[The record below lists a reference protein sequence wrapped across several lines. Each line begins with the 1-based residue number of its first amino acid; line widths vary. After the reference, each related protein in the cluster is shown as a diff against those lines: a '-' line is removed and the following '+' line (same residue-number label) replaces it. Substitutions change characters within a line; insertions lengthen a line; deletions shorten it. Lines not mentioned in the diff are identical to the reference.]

1 MKTQLLNLIVVLCY
15 ATCFAT
21 SSLAFEMRTWT
32 ATNGKTIEAAYVRYD
47 PPNVVLQRRDGQII
61 NVNRDN
67 LCDEDWLYVSEYD
80 RDILVFWVKLGEVPV
95 HLVYK
100 ITNIDDLSFRHMSLR
115 SLNVHNDKMWRTMKQ
130 VLSFSSAKMLTF
142 YVSSEKTILVNY
154 NSEWKTQF
162 SMPNDPCEFF
172 CPPSPES
179 KPWARADNSSYY
191 STERWDRSANSS
203 YSVELDRYQN
213 YTLFR
218 WYSFWTDNPS
228 TAHSDTLYLLAI
240 NASSPNSKYG
250 REIKDTVS
258 EQFSINEKFKTDVR
272 FFVLDAKGGEN
283 ISKLGLEALDVS
295 SKLQRKPRY
304 SRIKALLDK
313 RKSGIPLDIKKPFGR
328 KTLGTGSGFFI
339 TEDGY
344 FLTNYHVVHGGGY
357 IQLATEKGNLSAT
370 VVRIDPD
377 VDLALLKVDSETFQT
392 IPFLGTDEVALG
404 SDIFTIGFPMPDL
417 QGFSPK
423 MTKGVISSL
432 KGLRDD
438 EKQYQID
445 AAIQPGNSGGPVVNN
460 NGELVGVVVARLRD
474 QYVAETKGTLP
485 QNVNYAI
492 KKKHVINF
500 ISQVPNCLRGIKSS
514 NLPAAGSSASPAT
527 VDSVLKSCAMVIV
540 YE

>member
-21 SSLAFEMRTWT
+21 SSSAFEMRTWT

-80 RDILVFWVKLGEVPV
+80 LDVLVFWVKLGEVPV
-95 HLVYK
+95 HLVTK
-100 ITNIDDLSFRHMSLR
+100 NTNCDSLSFRHFPDSPNIQKDSML
-115 SLNVHNDKMWRTMKQ
+115 KAMKQ
-130 VLSFSSAKMLTF
+130 VVSTSTAKMMTF
-142 YVSSEKTILVNY
+142 YASSEGMVLVNF

-162 SMPNDPCEFF
+162 PMPNDPDEFF
-172 CPPSPES
+172 QPPSPNRGWN
-179 KPWARADNSSYY
+179 KVAD
-191 STERWDRSANSS
+191 SS
-203 YSVELDRYQN
+203 YSVELERYRR
-213 YTLFR
+213 YTISR
-218 WYSFWTDNPS
+218 WYSFWPN
-228 TAHSDTLYLLAI
+228 DTSALYLLAI
-240 NASSPNSKYG
+240 NASSLNSEYG

-258 EQFSINEKFKTDVR
+258 EQFSVNEKFKTDVK
-272 FFVLDAKGGEN
+272 FFVLDTKAGED
-283 ISKLGLEALDVS
+283 ISKLSLAALDIS
-295 SKLQRKPRY
+295 SKLRRNPRY
-304 SRIKALLDK
+304 SRLKALLDK
-313 RKSGIPLDIKKPFGR
+313 RQSGIPTDIKKPSG
-328 KTLGTGSGFFI
+328 KKILGTGSGFFI

-344 FLTNYHVVHGGGY
+344 FLTNYHVVHGGGP
-357 IQLATEKGNLSAT
+357 IQLVTEKGNLSAK

-377 VDLALLKVDSETFQT
+377 VDLALLKANSGIFRV
-392 IPFLGTDEVALG
+392 IPFLGTDEAVLG
-404 SDIFTIGFPMPDL
+404 LDIFTIGFPMPDL

-423 MTKGVISSL
+423 MTKGVISSM
-432 KGLRDD
+432 KGMRDD
-438 EKQYQID
+438 DKQYQID
-445 AAIQPGNSGGPVVNN
+445 AAVQPGNSGGPVVNN

-492 KKKHVINF
+492 KKKHVIDF